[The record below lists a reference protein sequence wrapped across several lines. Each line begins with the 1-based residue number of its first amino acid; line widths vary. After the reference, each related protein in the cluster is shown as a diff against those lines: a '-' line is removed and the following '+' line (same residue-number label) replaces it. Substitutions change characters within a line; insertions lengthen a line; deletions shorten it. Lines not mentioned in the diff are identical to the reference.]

1 MRSQLAIKY
10 PLRAKFLISMV
21 VILAITIQMLI
32 VNSLDD
38 NFKISIY
45 VMNILLLLFIAGAIT
60 VALFR
65 SAGKPKSLLLE
76 PGKLVLEGKEVS
88 AAGIQGVWINERWY
102 GIKLK
107 QRRIVPMKLCF
118 VLQPRQPAG
127 EPELLQW
134 AEEHAIPVEQRFF
147 IRWM

>member
-10 PLRAKFLISMV
+10 PLRAKFLISMA
-21 VILAITIQMLI
+21 VILAIMIQLLI
-32 VNSLDD
+32 SNSLDD
-38 NFKISIY
+38 NIKKINFVIGSL
-45 VMNILLLLFIAGAIT
+45 VLLFIVGAIT

-65 SAGKPKSLLLE
+65 SAGKPKTLLLE
-76 PGKLVLEGKEVS
+76 SGKLVLEGKEVS
-88 AAGIQGVWINERWY
+88 AADIQGVWINERWY

-134 AEEHAIPVEQRFF
+134 AEEHSIPVEQRFF

>member
-1 MRSQLAIKY
+1 MHSQLAIKY
-10 PLRAKFLISMV
+10 PLRAKFLLCMV
-21 VILAITIQMLI
+21 TLLVITVPQMF
-32 VNSLDD
+32 NSPDD
-38 NFKISIY
+38 SLERGTF
-45 VMNILLLLFIAGAIT
+45 VFRILLLLFIAGAIA
-60 VALFR
+60 VSLYR
-65 SAGKPKSLLLE
+65 SAGKPKTLLLE
-76 PGKLVLEGKEVS
+76 PEKLVLEGKEVS
-88 AAGIQGVWINERWY
+88 TADIHGVWINERWY

-134 AEEHAIPVEQRFF
+134 AEEHGIPVERRFF

>member
-1 MRSQLAIKY
+1 MA
-10 PLRAKFLISMV
+10 
-21 VILAITIQMLI
+21 VILAIMIQLLI
-32 VNSLDD
+32 SNSLDD
-38 NFKISIY
+38 NIKKINFVIG
-45 VMNILLLLFIAGAIT
+45 ILVLLFIVGAIT

-65 SAGKPKSLLLE
+65 SAGKPKTLLLE

-88 AAGIQGVWINERWY
+88 AADIQGVWINERWY

-107 QRRIVPMKLCF
+107 QRRIVPMQLCF

-134 AEEHAIPVEQRFF
+134 AEEHSIPVEQRFF

>member
-10 PLRAKFLISMV
+10 PLRAKFLICMV
-21 VILAITIQMLI
+21 VILAIMIQLLI
-32 VNSLDD
+32 SNSLDD
-38 NFKISIY
+38 NIKKVNFVIG
-45 VMNILLLLFIAGAIT
+45 ILVLLFIVGAIT

-76 PGKLVLEGKEVS
+76 PGKLVLEGKEVP
-88 AAGIQGVWINERWY
+88 AADIQGVWINERWY

-118 VLQPRQPAG
+118 VLQSRQPAG

>member
-10 PLRAKFLISMV
+10 PLQAKFLISMA
-21 VILAITIQMLI
+21 VILAIMIQLLI
-32 VNSLDD
+32 SNSLDD
-38 NFKISIY
+38 NIKKINFVIG
-45 VMNILLLLFIAGAIT
+45 ILVLLFIVGAIT

-76 PGKLVLEGKEVS
+76 PEKLVLEGKEVP
-88 AAGIQGVWINERWY
+88 AADIQGVWINERWY

-107 QRRIVPMKLCF
+107 RRRIVPMKLCF
-118 VLQPRQPAG
+118 VLQPRQSAG

-134 AEEHAIPVEQRFF
+134 AEEHGIPVEQRFF

>member
-21 VILAITIQMLI
+21 ILLVITVPQMF
-32 VNSLDD
+32 NSPDD
-38 NFKISIY
+38 SFKRGIF
-45 VMNILLLLFIAGAIT
+45 VFRILLLLFIVGAIT

-65 SAGKPKSLLLE
+65 SAGKPKTLLLE

-88 AAGIQGVWINERWY
+88 AADIQGVWINERWY

-134 AEEHAIPVEQRFF
+134 AEEHEIPVEQRFF

>member
-1 MRSQLAIKY
+1 MHSQLAIKY
-10 PLRAKFLISMV
+10 PLRAKFLIGMGAFL
-21 VILAITIQMLI
+21 VITVPQIFNSPDDSLERAIFVLR
-32 VNSLDD
+32 
-38 NFKISIY
+38 
-45 VMNILLLLFIAGAIT
+45 ILLLLFIAGAIT

-76 PGKLVLEGKEVS
+76 PGKLVLEGKEVA

-118 VLQPRQPAG
+118 VLQSRQPAG
-127 EPELLQW
+127 EKELLQW
-134 AEEHAIPVEQRFF
+134 AEDNEIPVERRFF

>member
-10 PLRAKFLISMV
+10 PLRAKFLISMA
-21 VILAITIQMLI
+21 VILAIMIQLLI
-32 VNSLDD
+32 SNSLDD
-38 NFKISIY
+38 NIKKINFVIG
-45 VMNILLLLFIAGAIT
+45 ILVLLFIVGAIT

-65 SAGKPKSLLLE
+65 SAGKPKTLLLE

-88 AAGIQGVWINERWY
+88 AADIQGVWINERWY

-107 QRRIVPMKLCF
+107 QRRIVPMQLCF

-134 AEEHAIPVEQRFF
+134 AEEHSIPVEQRFF